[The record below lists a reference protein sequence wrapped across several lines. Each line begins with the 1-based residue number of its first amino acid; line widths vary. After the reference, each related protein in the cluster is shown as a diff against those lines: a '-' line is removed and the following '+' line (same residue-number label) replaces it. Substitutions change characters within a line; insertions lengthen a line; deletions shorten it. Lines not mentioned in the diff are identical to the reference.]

1 MTNISTHLQ
10 KDTECW
16 KYEVILQV
24 TQRGPSPSLD
34 VHKQIKVTGREY
46 HKRDAE
52 KAVKTA
58 KLKLKKAQ
66 EALA

>member
-1 MTNISTHLQ
+1 MNNISTHIT
-10 KDTECW
+10 KGTEGW
-16 KYEVILQV
+16 RYEVVWQV

-34 VHKQIKVTGREY
+34 VKKQIKVTGREY

-52 KAVKTA
+52 QAVLEAKH
-58 KLKLKKAQ
+58 KLKAAE